1 MAAVAEGQEDL
12 WISFFETF
20 FLLLAVL
27 PLLFYSS
34 EDERQL
40 LWWQWKVTVVRQ
52 CCTPFI
58 PIGHCRDNTKSD
70 YYYPWVE
77 LTPSGELCLQY
88 LSCILPWRLRALQ
101 L

>member
-1 MAAVAEGQEDL
+1 M
-12 WISFFETF
+12 
-20 FLLLAVL
+20 
-27 PLLFYSS
+27 
-34 EDERQL
+34 
-40 LWWQWKVTVVRQ
+40 TVVRQ

-58 PIGHCRDNTKSD
+58 PIGHCRDNKKSD

-88 LSCILPWRLRALQ
+88 LSCILPWHLRALQ